1 LGADVVIVGGGIIG
15 CATAYYLA
23 RAGASVLLLERGR
36 IGGEASHAAAG
47 MLAPLCE
54 AKQPG
59 PFMDLLV
66 AALADY
72 PAAVEDVERASNLTT
87 GYRRC
92 GILRTAFTE
101 DEVTRLDAAA
111 RLYALAGLPHLR
123 LTPEEARREEPALSP
138 DVRSALL
145 SPDEGQ
151 VIPRQITQAFRRGA
165 VAHGA
170 TLREY
175 AAVRSLVV
183 RDGRVRGV
191 EVSDGVV
198 EASTVV
204 VAAGAWSS
212 LLPGACRLPIQPV
225 RGQIAALRSVPF
237 PVRRVLY
244 SFDGYIVPWPEGR
257 LVLGATQE
265 DAGYDAR
272 TTVEG
277 IEKVLAG
284 GKRLLPGL
292 RHAEIDAAWAGLRP
306 AAPDEAPVLGPAAG
320 CDNLWLATGHFRNGI
335 LLGPYTARL
344 LAESLVSGR
353 LDRRLAAFSPQRI

>member
-1 LGADVVIVGGGIIG
+1 VTADVVIVGGGIIG

-23 RAGASVLLLERGR
+23 RAGTSVLVLERGR
-36 IGGEASHAAAG
+36 TGGGASHAAAG

-72 PAAVEDVERASNLTT
+72 PRAVEDIESASGAAT
-87 GYRRC
+87 GYRKC
-92 GILRTAFTE
+92 GILRAAFTE
-101 DEVTRLDAAA
+101 DDEVRLDAAA
-111 RLYALAGLPHLR
+111 RLYPLAGLPFCR
-123 LTPEEARREEPALSP
+123 LAPEDARREEPALSP
-138 DVRSALL
+138 EVRSALL

-151 VIPRQITQAFRRGA
+151 VNPRQVTQAFRRGA
-165 VAHGA
+165 EACGA
-170 TLREY
+170 RFREF
-175 AAVRSLVV
+175 AEVRSLTV
-183 RDGRVRGV
+183 RDRRVRGV
-191 EVSDGVV
+191 EVGDGVE
-198 EASTVV
+198 EAATVV
-204 VAAGAWSS
+204 VAAGAWSA
-212 LLPGACRLPIQPV
+212 LLPGPCRPPVHPV

-244 SFDGYIVPWPEGR
+244 SFGGYVVPWPEGR

-265 DAGYDAR
+265 DAGFEAR

-284 GKRLLPGL
+284 GRRLLPGL
-292 RHAEIDAAWAGLRP
+292 RLAEIDATWAGLRP
-306 AAPDEAPVLGPAAG
+306 GAPDGEPLLGPITG
-320 CDNLWLATGHFRNGI
+320 CENLWMATGHFRNGI

-344 LAESLVSGR
+344 VAESILSGIPAAG
-353 LDRRLAAFSPQRI
+353 LGAFSPQRF